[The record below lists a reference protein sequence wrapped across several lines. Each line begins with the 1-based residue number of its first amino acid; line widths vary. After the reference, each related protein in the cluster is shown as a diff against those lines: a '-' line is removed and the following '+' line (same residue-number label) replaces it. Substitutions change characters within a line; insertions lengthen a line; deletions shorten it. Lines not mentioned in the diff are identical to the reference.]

1 MSSNSL
7 LLPEFLVKMLEERKK
22 LKKLIEKENEK
33 SQEERNHNL
42 VTLYEKREKAL
53 KVLINLSYGQY
64 GTSS

>member
-1 MSSNSL
+1 MSSNSS

-22 LKKLIEKENEK
+22 LKNLIEKENEK
-33 SQEERNHNL
+33 SKEERNYNL

-53 KVLINLSYGQY
+53 KLLINLSYGQY